1 MISIIYE
8 TLLYAWNRH
17 ELNIDCIL
25 VLFSVACAQTTEMTR
40 GEFIT
45 DYVTTDVTDLD
56 NSTMNGTIAFTE
68 GIEMTT
74 YSDLNFTG
82 AESNETTM
90 VMTTMDMLFTTVF
103 DNTTDNSTIPDEPVP
118 ADCDTL
124 CIVLATVLPLL
135 GLAAIGGVVYCIFCD
150 R

>member
-1 MISIIYE
+1 
-8 TLLYAWNRH
+8 
-17 ELNIDCIL
+17 LNIDCIL
-25 VLFSVACAQTTEMTR
+25 VLFSVACAQTTMPAVTVELTSSYIEMTS

>member
-1 MISIIYE
+1 MPAV
-8 TLLYAWNRH
+8 TA
-17 ELNIDCIL
+17 
-25 VLFSVACAQTTEMTR
+25 VLTSA
-40 GEFIT
+40 EFIT
-45 DYVTTDVTDLD
+45 DYVTTDVSDLD

-103 DNTTDNSTIPDEPVP
+103 DNTTIPDEPVP

-124 CIVLATVLPLL
+124 CFFFFFFVWRLFYHSWAWPLL
-135 GLAAIGGVVYCIFCD
+135 EVLCTIFFVIG
-150 R
+150 RQK